1 MNIFITGGSGF
12 LGKALIRELLAND
25 SFLQVERIINYDV
38 NVEEAFDDVRVSTI
52 KGDIRD
58 YVPLRDASKGADLVI
73 HTAAIVDW
81 GTRSDEEI
89 FSVNTSGTENVVR
102 ACLENGIRYLVHTST
117 LDVVFTGKPQV
128 GIDESVDY
136 PKDHVTSY
144 CESKTLAEKAVLAAN
159 NEILKTVALRP
170 SDIYGEADPYHMDS
184 LINMAKNGFYVRLG
198 NGTSRSQHVYVGNM
212 AHALIQAAHA
222 LVNGNG
228 RIGGK
233 AYFITDGESA
243 NFFHFFDRIVEGAG
257 YRIWPKNLWIPRGL
271 AYTMGSISEGIAV
284 LLRPVR
290 RYQPKFSRFAVT
302 YTCNDFTFKASKA
315 REDFGFRPKYTEEEA
330 VRRTSGYYMKNRQS

>member
-12 LGKALIRELLAND
+12 LGKALIRELLADD
-25 SFLQVERIINYDV
+25 SLLKVDRIVNYDI
-38 NVEEAFDDVRVSTI
+38 NVDETFDDERVI
-52 KGDIRD
+52 QYEGDIRD
-58 YVPLRDASKGADLVI
+58 KDKLKEACKGADLVI

-81 GTRSDEEI
+81 GTKSDEEI
-89 FSVNTSGTENVVR
+89 FSVNTKGTENMIRV
-102 ACLENGIRYLVHTST
+102 CLDNGISYLVHTST
-117 LDVVFTGKPQV
+117 LDVAFTGKPQV
-128 GIDESVDY
+128 DIDESKSY
-136 PKDHVTSY
+136 PEEHVTSY

-159 NEILKTVALRP
+159 NEHLKTVALRP

-198 NGTSRSQHVYVGNM
+198 NGKSRSQHVYVGNM

-222 LVNGNG
+222 LVEGNG
-228 RIGGK
+228 RIAGE

-257 YRIWPKNLWIPRGL
+257 YKLWPKNLWIPRGL
-271 AYTMGSISEGIAV
+271 AYTMGSISEGVAV
-284 LLRPVR
+284 LLRPVK

-302 YTCNDFTFKASKA
+302 YTCNDFTFSARKAS
-315 REDFGFRPKYTEEEA
+315 EDFGFKPKYTEEEA
-330 VRRTSGYYMKNRQS
+330 IQRTIDHYRKNK